1 MRNLPD
7 FPWDRLAPAKTK
19 AAKHPDGLVD
29 LSVGTPVDPTP
40 VVVQEALGRSA
51 DAPGYPTTHGTA
63 ELRAA
68 AVDYLRRRHGVVGL
82 DEAAVLPTM
91 GAKELVAW
99 LPSLL
104 GLGPG
109 DRVVIPELAYPTYA
123 VGVMLAGCDLST
135 EDPLTAIASGNVAV
149 VWVNSPANPTGAVH
163 SADHLAKVVALAR
176 ERGTLVVSDE
186 CYLEFAW
193 DAEPVSVLHP
203 DVCGPTHNGVIAVHS
218 LSKRSNLAGYRAGFL
233 AGDPTVVGTLLAVR
247 KHAGMIVPRPVQE
260 AMRAALR
267 DDDHVDRQR
276 ELYARRRAL
285 LIDAFTAAG
294 FTIDHSEGAIYLWAT
309 KDRDC
314 WETVDELAEL
324 GILVTPGDFYGTA
337 GTRHVRVAFTA
348 TDERVAAAAARL
360 RAYAGQHAGM

>member
-1 MRNLPD
+1 MGRTSAMRNLPD

-109 DRVVIPELAYPTYA
+109 DRVV
-123 VGVMLAGCDLST
+123 
-135 EDPLTAIASGNVAV
+135 
-149 VWVNSPANPTGAVH
+149 
-163 SADHLAKVVALAR
+163 
-176 ERGTLVVSDE
+176 
-186 CYLEFAW
+186 
-193 DAEPVSVLHP
+193 
-203 DVCGPTHNGVIAVHS
+203 
-218 LSKRSNLAGYRAGFL
+218 
-233 AGDPTVVGTLLAVR
+233 
-247 KHAGMIVPRPVQE
+247 
-260 AMRAALR
+260 
-267 DDDHVDRQR
+267 
-276 ELYARRRAL
+276 
-285 LIDAFTAAG
+285 
-294 FTIDHSEGAIYLWAT
+294 
-309 KDRDC
+309 
-314 WETVDELAEL
+314 
-324 GILVTPGDFYGTA
+324 
-337 GTRHVRVAFTA
+337 
-348 TDERVAAAAARL
+348 
-360 RAYAGQHAGM
+360 